1 MNTYCKRALC
11 ILLLGMLF
19 IPMSAVSQNLEAF
32 EEKVTEFTL
41 DNGLHFIIVERD
53 VAPVAHFFTYVD
65 VGSANEP
72 VGATGI
78 AHIFEH
84 MVFKGTRT
92 IGTTNYEEE
101 IQYINQMDDAYTTW
115 LDEYNKLEPDEAKL
129 DSLWSDFEQL
139 QEKAGEYVVNNEF
152 TQIIEKEGANGVNA
166 FTSAD
171 GTGYFYSLPQ
181 NKAELWFML
190 EADRFKNPVMREFYI
205 EKDVIYEER
214 RQRVDS
220 NPFGRL
226 LEEFSATAFSAHPYK
241 NPIIGWPSDIRN
253 TTIADAREFSDKF
266 YAPSSFTI
274 AIVGDVEAGEMRR
287 LADKYF
293 SDMAY
298 EQPAPELRV
307 EEPGQRGERRFVI
320 EDQSQPIYIEGYH
333 TVNNQHPDFQAL
345 NLLGRIMS
353 GGRTSRLY
361 RRMVVEDQ
369 SALQVGAQNG
379 YPGNKY
385 PGLFINFVIPNQN
398 VDMSEVEETLR
409 EEYQKV
415 IDEGVTR
422 EELDRVR
429 TNTRAGLV
437 RTLTSNSGIARTLAS
452 AHVNGGSWKTAF
464 TNIEE
469 LNEVTV
475 EDIQRVAETYIK
487 KNNRTVGMIKNAEQE
502 SDDDEMANN
511 QENE

>member
-1 MNTYCKRALC
+1 MKKSIQ
-11 ILLLGMLF
+11 ILMGLICAVLLVPASGF
-19 IPMSAVSQNLEAF
+19 SQNLEAF

-65 VGSANEP
+65 VGAANEP

-84 MVFKGTRT
+84 MVFKGSHN

-101 IQYINQMDDAYTTW
+101 LQYINQMDDAYTEW
-115 LDEYNKLEPDEAKL
+115 LDEYNKLNPDSTLL
-129 DSLWSDFEQL
+129 DSLYSDFSSL
-139 QEKAGEYVVNNEF
+139 QEQAGQYVVNNEF
-152 TQIIEKEGANGVNA
+152 TQIVEKEGAVGVNA

-171 GTGYFYSLPQ
+171 GTGYFFSLPQ

-190 EADRFKNPVMREFYI
+190 EADRFKNPVMREFYV
-205 EKDVIYEER
+205 EKEVIYEER

-220 NPFGRL
+220 SPLGRL
-226 LEEFSATAFSAHPYK
+226 LEEFYATAFSAHPYK
-241 NPIIGWPSDIRN
+241 NPTIGWPSDIRN
-253 TTIADAREFSDKF
+253 TTIADARAFRDEY

-274 AIVGDVEAGEMRR
+274 AIVGDVEATEMRR

-293 SDMAY
+293 SDMEY
-298 EQPAPELRV
+298 EDPAPELRV
-307 EEPGQRGERRFVI
+307 EEPEQRGERRFVI
-320 EDQSQPIYIEGYH
+320 EEQSQPIYVEGYH
-333 TVNNQHPDFQAL
+333 SVNNQHPDFQAMT
-345 NLLGRIMS
+345 LLGSIMT

-369 SALQVGAQNG
+369 TALQVQAVNGLPGA
-379 YPGNKY
+379 KY
-385 PGLFINFVIPNQN
+385 PGLYLNYAVPNQG
-398 VDMSEVEETLR
+398 VDMADVEQTIR

-415 IDEGVTR
+415 IDEGVTQ
-422 EELDRVR
+422 EELDRVK

-437 RTLTSNSGIARTLAS
+437 RTLTSNSGIAQTMAS

-464 TNIEE
+464 TNIDR
-469 LNEVTV
+469 LNNVTV

-487 KNNRTVGMIKNAEQE
+487 KSNRTVGMIKNVEPE
-502 SDDDEMANN
+502 SDDDGMASND
-511 QENE
+511 ENE

>member
-1 MNTYCKRALC
+1 MKKP
-11 ILLLGMLF
+11 IQFLLGL
-19 IPMSAVSQNLEAF
+19 ICAVVLVPAAGFSQNLEAF

-41 DNGLHFIIVERD
+41 DNGLHFIIVERE

-65 VGSANEP
+65 VGAANEP

-84 MVFKGTRT
+84 MVFKGSHT
-92 IGTTNYEEE
+92 IGTTNYQQEV
-101 IQYINQMDDAYTTW
+101 QYINQMDDAYTAW
-115 LDEYNKLEPDEAKL
+115 LDEVNKLTPDSTLL
-129 DSLWSDFEQL
+129 DSLYADFTEL
-139 QEKAGEYVVNNEF
+139 QEQAGEFVVNNEF
-152 TQIIEKEGANGVNA
+152 TQIVEKEGAVGLNA

-171 GTGYFYSLPQ
+171 GTGYFFSLPQ

-190 EADRFKNPVMREFYI
+190 EADRFKNPVMREFYT

-214 RQRVDS
+214 RSRVDS
-220 NPFGRL
+220 SPFGRL

-253 TTIADAREFSDKF
+253 TTIADARAFRDKY

-293 SDMAY
+293 SDMEY
-298 EQPAPELRV
+298 EEPAPELRV
-307 EEPGQRGERRFVI
+307 EEPEQRGERRFVI
-320 EDQSQPIYIEGYH
+320 EEQSQPIYVEGYH
-333 TVNNQHPDFQAL
+333 TVNNQHPDFQAI
-345 NLLGRIMS
+345 NLLGSIMS

-369 SALQVGAQNG
+369 SVLQIQALNG
-379 YPGNKY
+379 YPGTKY
-385 PGLFINFVIPNQN
+385 PGLFINYAIPNQG
-398 VDMSEVEETLR
+398 VDMADIEQTIR

-415 IDEGVTR
+415 IDEGVTQ
-422 EELDRVR
+422 EELERVR

-437 RTLTSNSGIARTLAS
+437 RTLTSNSGIAQTMAS
-452 AHVNGGSWKTAF
+452 AHVNSGSWKTAF
-464 TNIEE
+464 TNIDR

-487 KNNRTVGMIKNAEQE
+487 KSNRTVGMIKNVEQE
-502 SDDDEMANN
+502 SDDEMANN
-511 QENE
+511 EEGE